1 MITIGIDQS
10 LTGTG
15 VIVLINGHVYKHTT
29 ITTNSSE
36 NLIDRVG
43 LIRKRINSIVN
54 QVAKLSAD
62 DKQVIVAIEGF
73 SFASRGRSVF
83 DIGYLG
89 WRIKED
95 LRNMENSKLLK
106 YWLDVPPTVV
116 KKFATGKGN
125 APKELI
131 LQQVYKRWDEE
142 FSDNNQADAFVLAKI
157 AEAYEDKSLILT
169 AFQQEAIES
178 VRKVNHERKH

>member
-43 LIRKRINSIVN
+43 FIRKTLSSIINSAAN
-54 QVAKLSAD
+54 LSAD
-62 DKQVIVAIEGF
+62 ETAVIVAIEGF
-73 SFASRGRSVF
+73 SFASKGRSLF

-95 LRNMENSKLLK
+95 LRGMEMNGTIK

-157 AEAYEDKSLILT
+157 AEAYDDMSLELT
-169 AFQQEAIES
+169 AFQEEAIES
-178 VRKVNHERKH
+178 VKKVNHERKY

>member
-43 LIRKRINSIVN
+43 LIRKTLNSTIT
-54 QVAKLSAD
+54 QASKLSAD
-62 DKQVIVAIEGF
+62 EKDIIVAIEGF
-73 SFASRGRSVF
+73 SFASKGKSVF

-95 LRNMENSKLLK
+95 LRNLENAKTIK

-157 AEAYEDKSLILT
+157 AEAYDDKSLLLT
-169 AFQQEAIES
+169 AFQEEAIES

>member
-15 VIVLINGHVYKHTT
+15 LIVLINGHVYKHTT
-29 ITTNSSE
+29 IATNSSE

-43 LIRKRINSIVN
+43 FIRKTLNSTIT

-62 DKQVIVAIEGF
+62 ETEVVIAIEGF
-73 SFASRGRSVF
+73 SFASRGKSVF

-95 LRNMENSKLLK
+95 LRNMENAKTIK

-131 LQQVYKRWDEE
+131 LQQVYKRWNEE
-142 FSDNNQADAFVLAKI
+142 FGDNNQADAYVLAKI
-157 AEAYEDKSLILT
+157 AEAYEDTSLVLT
-169 AFQQEAIES
+169 AFQQEAIET
-178 VRKVNHERKH
+178 VKKVNHERKQ